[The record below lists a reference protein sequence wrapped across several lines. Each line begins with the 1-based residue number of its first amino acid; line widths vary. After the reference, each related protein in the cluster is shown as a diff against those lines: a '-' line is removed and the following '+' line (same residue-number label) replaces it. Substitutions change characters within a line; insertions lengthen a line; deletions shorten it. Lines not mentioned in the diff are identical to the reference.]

1 MSEVTEPLSTRV
13 LLGTL
18 PRELMLLGSQTLRLA
33 LTEVQRAKSE
43 VLVAAVGL
51 AASAVA
57 ALVGVAVLAS
67 ALVLIVVALGAP
79 AWAAALGVG
88 AILVVGSGIA
98 GWTFYNRLR
107 HAPLALPDTRA
118 SLSETMTWLKS
129 EVKR

>member
-13 LLGTL
+13 LLGSL

-33 LTEVQRAKSE
+33 LAEVQRAKSE
-43 VLVAAVGL
+43 VLVVAVGL

-57 ALVGVAVLAS
+57 ALFGVAVLAS

-88 AILVVGSGIA
+88 ALLAGGGGIGA
-98 GWTFYNRLR
+98 WTFYNRLR